1 MPTPTLMDRTDRPVS
16 RQVGA
21 GARRALAFVLAA
33 FTLLALSAPQCRA
46 DESLQHFMSGTQPAE
61 LIQGADA
68 YGELSG
74 SPPLAPL
81 LSGGKPV
88 GYAYHD
94 GLHSDWVASPSQ
106 QALYNAAHGVWLWP
120 PTDNGRPD

>member
-1 MPTPTLMDRTDRPVS
+1 MS
-16 RQVGA
+16 R
-21 GARRALAFVLAA
+21 
-33 FTLLALSAPQCRA
+33 LLALCAAGALLAGCASTSTTSDSAYA
-46 DESLQHFMSGTQPAE
+46 
-61 LIQGADA
+61 
-68 YGELSG
+68 
-74 SPPLAPL
+74 
-81 LSGGKPV
+81 KPV